1 MLDLVYEEPMC
12 ILVVVPSV
20 DTRYSERPAASAL
33 SGGTF
38 YLVKWT
44 GYPYAQATWEPEAHL
59 ANCTKAL
66 ERFEKRQTRSRYPTH
81 EDMLAEERMQAM
93 SSHEW

>member
-1 MLDLVYEEPMC
+1 MREDMGCLPCPDEDREYEVEQVLAKRRM
-12 ILVVVPSV
+12 
-20 DTRYSERPAASAL
+20 

-44 GYPYAQATWEPEAHL
+44 GYPYAEATWEPEAHL

-66 ERFEKRQTRSRYPTH
+66 EQFEKRQTRSRYPTH
-81 EDMLAEERMQAM
+81 EDLLAEEQMQAM